1 MASTLL
7 LDQETWDLITDAAG
21 SIAMATEPY
30 SLVQDV
36 ASAIRLFFGE
46 LWYDQTQG
54 IPYFENILGHRPTL
68 AYVKIQIEKAAL
80 TVPTIILAKCTITT
94 FDNRDIQGYVQIT
107 DANGIVQTIQ
117 F

>member
-1 MASTLL
+1 MAATLL
-7 LDQETWDLITDAAG
+7 LDQGDWDLVTDAAG
-21 SIAMATEPY
+21 NIAMATEPY

-36 ASAIRLFFGE
+36 ASAARLFLGE

-54 IPYFENILGHRPTL
+54 IPYFENILGHRPSL

-80 TVPTIILAKCTITT
+80 TVPTIILAKCTIAT
-94 FDNRDIQGYVQIT
+94 FKDRSITGYVQIT
-107 DANGIVQTIQ
+107 DAAGTVQTVQ